1 MDFNGLYGIL
11 GFQMIQW
18 IFTNEVI
25 IAFLL
30 KMEPTIYFTRTIVVF

>member
-11 GFQMIQW
+11 GFQIIQW

-25 IAFLL
+25 AAFSL
-30 KMEPTIYFTRTIVVF
+30 KKW